1 MSEMVERV
9 AMAIHEQFRLQ
20 RTHTEDWPTW
30 GELLAQGHQG
40 AWRVRETRELARA
53 AIAAMRDPTDALI
66 QAGLTGTIWNY
77 NDTHAEANKEH
88 PFYVSAR
95 EGQAKAWRAMIDE
108 ALK

>member
-9 AMAIHEQFRLQ
+9 ARAMVLAGQPHL
-20 RTHTEDWPTW
+20 TTGGWTE
-30 GELLAQGHQG
+30 GEI
-40 AWRVRETRELARA
+40 RELVDVLWREMEPEARA
-53 AIAAMRDPTDALI
+53 AIAAMREPTDALI

-95 EGQAKAWRAMIDE
+95 KGQAKAWRAMIDE

>member
-1 MSEMVERV
+1 MVKWV
-9 AMAIHEQFRLQ
+9 ANAI
-20 RTHTEDWPTW
+20 
-30 GELLAQGHQG
+30 LAAMDIADGHDVIAAQNY
-40 AWRVRETRELARA
+40 ARA
-53 AIAAMRDPTDALI
+53 AIAAMREPTDALI